1 MRSERTAIRTQ
12 GRSHQADIFPFTRR
26 SRLGLEESGARWH
39 LLALPT
45 TLARLAL
52 RAQASRKEKGHHY
65 ISVYQIKCDS
75 QLAGLL
81 FLLMLLLAACGNSG
95 SSPTPDANQLI
106 KDAQAAIQRVTSYHF
121 KLVTANVGTEAKL
134 PIVNAEG
141 DIVVPDKLKAN
152 ANALFLGNL
161 VQVQIIAI
169 GNQQYILLFG
179 AWQAT
184 TGLLDP
190 RTLSDPQKGVAS
202 ILGHIQNPSTP
213 TDSTVGGRPCWQING
228 KLDPIYLA
236 GITGGGAPAG
246 STDTISSCIG
256 KTDKLPYQI
265 IIKGPAATGDTDKT
279 VRTFTLSNF
288 GKQVTIE
295 APIAPTSTPSLT
307 PSVTP

>member
-1 MRSERTAIRTQ
+1 MTSRHITIYIVFMEASMRSERTAIRSQ
-12 GRSHQADIFPFTRR
+12 GRSHRADIIPFPRR
-26 SRLGLEESGARWH
+26 SMPVLAVLLC
-39 LLALPT
+39 LLA
-45 TLARLAL
+45 
-52 RAQASRKEKGHHY
+52 
-65 ISVYQIKCDS
+65 
-75 QLAGLL
+75 
-81 FLLMLLLAACGNSG
+81 FLLSACGGSG
-95 SSPTPDANQLI
+95 SSQVPDAKQLI
-106 KDAQAAIQRVTSYHF
+106 KDAQAAILRVTSYHF
-121 KLVTANVGTEAKL
+121 KLVTANVGTQAKL
-134 PIVNAEG
+134 PIVGAEG

-152 ANALFLGNL
+152 ANTLLLGNI

-213 TDSTVGGRPCWQING
+213 TDSTVGGRQCWQIKG
-228 KLDPIYLA
+228 KLDPAYLT

-246 STDTISSCIG
+246 STDDITSCIG

-265 IIKGPAATGDTDKT
+265 IIKGPAAAGDTDKT

-288 GKQVTIE
+288 GEQVTIE
-295 APIAPTSTPSLT
+295 APITPTSTPSLT
-307 PSVTP
+307 PSLTPSVTP

>member
-1 MRSERTAIRTQ
+1 MGVRERMTTRHINICIVFMEASMRSERTAIRSQ

-26 SRLGLEESGARWH
+26 SMLVLTVLLC
-39 LLALPT
+39 LLAFPL
-45 TLARLAL
+45 
-52 RAQASRKEKGHHY
+52 S
-65 ISVYQIKCDS
+65 
-75 QLAGLL
+75 
-81 FLLMLLLAACGNSG
+81 ACGGSG
-95 SSPTPDANQLI
+95 SSQVPDAKQLI
-106 KDAQAAIQRVTSYHF
+106 KDAQAAILRVTSYHF

-134 PIVNAEG
+134 PIVSAEG

-152 ANALFLGNL
+152 ANALLLGNIA
-161 VQVQIIAI
+161 QVQIIAI

-228 KLDPIYLA
+228 KLDPAYLA

-246 STDTISSCIG
+246 STDDITSCIG

-288 GKQVTIE
+288 GEQVTIE

>member
-1 MRSERTAIRTQ
+1 MGVRERMTTRHINIYIVFMEASMRSERTAIRSQ
-12 GRSHQADIFPFTRR
+12 GRSHRADIIPFPRR
-26 SRLGLEESGARWH
+26 SMPVLAVLVC
-39 LLALPT
+39 LLA
-45 TLARLAL
+45 
-52 RAQASRKEKGHHY
+52 
-65 ISVYQIKCDS
+65 
-75 QLAGLL
+75 
-81 FLLMLLLAACGNSG
+81 FLLSACGGSG
-95 SSPTPDANQLI
+95 SSQVPDAKQLI
-106 KDAQAAIQRVTSYHF
+106 KDAQAAILRVTSYHF
-121 KLVTANVGTEAKL
+121 KLVTANVGTQAKL
-134 PIVNAEG
+134 PIVGAEG

-152 ANALFLGNL
+152 ANTLLLGNI
-161 VQVQIIAI
+161 VQVQMIAI

-213 TDSTVGGRPCWQING
+213 TDSTVGGRPCWQIKG
-228 KLDPIYLA
+228 KLDPAYLT

-246 STDTISSCIG
+246 STDDITSCIG

-265 IIKGPAATGDTDKT
+265 IIKGPAAAGDTDKT

-288 GKQVTIE
+288 GEQVTIE
-295 APIAPTSTPSLT
+295 APITPTSTPSLT

>member
-1 MRSERTAIRTQ
+1 MTTRLINIYIVFMEASMRSERTAIRSQ
-12 GRSHQADIFPFTRR
+12 GRSHRSDIIPFPRR
-26 SRLGLEESGARWH
+26 SMPVLAVLLC
-39 LLALPT
+39 LLA
-45 TLARLAL
+45 
-52 RAQASRKEKGHHY
+52 
-65 ISVYQIKCDS
+65 
-75 QLAGLL
+75 
-81 FLLMLLLAACGNSG
+81 FLLSACGGSG
-95 SSPTPDANQLI
+95 SSQVPDAKQLI
-106 KDAQAAIQRVTSYHF
+106 KDAQAAILRVTSYHF
-121 KLVTANVGTEAKL
+121 KLVTANVGTQAKL
-134 PIVNAEG
+134 PIVGAEG

-152 ANALFLGNL
+152 ANTLLLGNI
-161 VQVQIIAI
+161 VQVQMIAI

-213 TDSTVGGRPCWQING
+213 TDSTVGGRPCWQIKG
-228 KLDPIYLA
+228 KLDPAYLT

-246 STDTISSCIG
+246 STDDITSCIG

-265 IIKGPAATGDTDKT
+265 IIKGPAAAGDTDKT

-288 GKQVTIE
+288 GEQVTIE
-295 APIAPTSTPSLT
+295 APITLTSTPSLT